1 MVHRHNLA
9 HEDHDMT
16 THWRWVGPAPE
27 REHRQARVRRLR
39 VHHSVCGGR
48 PDSTGGDHGRRR
60 LLKTLEIKGA
70 A

>member
-27 REHRQARVRRLR
+27 REN
-39 VHHSVCGGR
+39 
-48 PDSTGGDHGRRR
+48 TGRRGFAVYASTTPSVADG
-60 LLKTLEIKGA
+60 LILQVVTTGA
-70 A
+70 VGFGRH